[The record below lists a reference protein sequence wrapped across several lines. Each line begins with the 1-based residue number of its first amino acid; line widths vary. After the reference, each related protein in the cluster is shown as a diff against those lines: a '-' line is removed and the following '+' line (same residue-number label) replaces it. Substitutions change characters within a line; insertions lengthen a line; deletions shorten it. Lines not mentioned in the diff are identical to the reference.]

1 MGKVISK
8 GSCGSCGSS
17 DGKMLYEDGTQYCFV
32 CKTFDPNGEASP
44 QKISAAPRTPTKGQ
58 SMKNATLSHIADRGL
73 SRAACGK
80 FGVKVSFDSKGTV
93 DKHFYPWVDKNAEV
107 IGYKTRTVSDKGFYC
122 PAGAP
127 SDTLLFGQQ
136 TCRGKGK
143 YITICEGELD
153 AMSVSQMFELKY
165 DVVSIRNGA
174 SSAAKELKGQLEF
187 LEGYDNIVVCFDSD
201 KAGRDAVAEVQD
213 LFSPGKLKIVKTRLK
228 DANAY
233 LMEGAAGVPREFI
246 SEWWDARAYAPDGI
260 VNGADLWESLVEYRK
275 TKSIPY
281 PWEGLNRL
289 TRGIRE
295 ELVTITSGSGMG
307 KSQFVRE
314 LEFYLLGAT
323 DSNIGVLALEETV
336 ERTGMGIMSIA
347 ANRTLHLEEETDI
360 SALKPYFEKTLGTG
374 RYLLYGNWDSPTVE
388 SLLSKIRF
396 MVKANDCKYIVLDHL
411 SIIVSA
417 QENGDERKAIDEV
430 MTRLRRLV
438 AELNIG
444 MFLIS
449 HLRRSGGTSH
459 EEGGRISLGELRGS
473 QSIAQLSDM
482 VIGLERDQQA
492 ENENLRNT
500 TLVRVLKNR
509 YTGETGP
516 ACYLKYSRDTGRMTE
531 VPKPQEDD
539 DNTEGEF

>member
-1 MGKVISK
+1 MGKIVSK
-8 GSCGSCGSS
+8 GPCDPCGSS
-17 DGKMLYEDGTQYCFV
+17 DGNMLYTDGTRYCFV
-32 CKTFDPNGEASP
+32 CKTFTGSTGEIVEKVIIEP
-44 QKISAAPRTPTKGQ
+44 KQGQ
-58 SMKNATLSHIADRGL
+58 NMQNATLSHIKNRGIDR
-73 SRAACGK
+73 ATCDK
-80 FGVKVSFDSKGTV
+80 YGVKVSFDAKGEI
-93 DKHFYPWVDKNAEV
+93 DKHYYPWFDYNADV
-107 IGYKTRTVSDKGFYC
+107 IGYKTRVVEDKAFYC

-127 SDTLLFGQQ
+127 ANTMLFGQQ
-136 TCRGKGK
+136 VCKGFGK
-143 YITICEGELD
+143 YITITEGELD
-153 AMSVSQMFELKY
+153 CLSVAQMFERKY
-165 DVVSIRNGA
+165 DVVSVRNGA
-174 SSAAKELKGQLEF
+174 SSALKELKAQLAF
-187 LEGYDNIVVCFDSD
+187 LEGYDTIVVCFDND
-201 KAGRDAVAEVQD
+201 KAGKDAIREVQD
-213 LFSPGKLKIVKTRLK
+213 LFSPGKLKILK
-228 DANAY
+228 MSKKDPNEY
-233 LMEGAAGVPREFI
+233 LLSAGSRDFI
-246 SEWWDARAYAPDGI
+246 KAWWDARDYAPEGI
-260 VNGADLWESLVEYRK
+260 VNGADLWGSLVEYRK

-281 PWEGLNRL
+281 PWEGLNVL

-314 LEFYLLGAT
+314 LEYYLLGAT
-323 DSNIGVLALEETV
+323 PHNIGVLALEETV

-347 ANRTLHLEEETDI
+347 ANRTLHLEEEADME
-360 SALKPYFEKTLGTG
+360 SLRPYFDKTLGTG

-482 VIGLERDQQA
+482 VIGLERDQQS
-492 ENENLRNT
+492 ESEELRNT
-500 TLVRVLKNR
+500 TLIRVLKNR

-516 ACYLKYSRDTGRMTE
+516 ACYLKYSRDTGRMIE
-531 VPKPQEDD
+531 VPKPCDPEDD
-539 DNTEGEF
+539 DFKGEF